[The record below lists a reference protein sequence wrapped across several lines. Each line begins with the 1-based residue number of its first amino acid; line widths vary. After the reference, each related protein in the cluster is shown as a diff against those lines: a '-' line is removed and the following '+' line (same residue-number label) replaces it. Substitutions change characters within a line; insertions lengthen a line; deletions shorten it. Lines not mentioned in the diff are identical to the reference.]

1 MKEKTK
7 EYIGIFSFLAA
18 AIFFYSQFNTNS
30 ANMTEGPLASVL
42 VILLLAVS
50 YLLYKTIRWSLM
62 NITKDKRP
70 KEIQKQ
76 DPIE

>member
-18 AIFFYSQFNTNS
+18 AIFFYSHFKTNV
-30 ANMTEGPLASVL
+30 ANMIEGPLASVL
-42 VILLLAVS
+42 VITLLAVS
-50 YLLYKTIRWSLM
+50 YLLYKITRWSLI
-62 NITKDKRP
+62 NISKDKRS